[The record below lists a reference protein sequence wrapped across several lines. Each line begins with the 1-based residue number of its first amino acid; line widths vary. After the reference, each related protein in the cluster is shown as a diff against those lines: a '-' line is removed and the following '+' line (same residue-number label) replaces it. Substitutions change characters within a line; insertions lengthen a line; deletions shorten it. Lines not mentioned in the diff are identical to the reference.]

1 MPGNGV
7 WGMGVRNDGE
17 CCDSCADDYGF
28 QHLSPLCFVTTSQL
42 NMKRRAVIAVA
53 RNPGVEGAH
62 KPAAAH
68 KTPAHKT
75 PAAVAVY
82 IRGRIVG
89 LPAS

>member
-1 MPGNGV
+1 VLRLYARSTNK
-7 WGMGVRNDGE
+7 DCSEEE
-17 CCDSCADDYGF
+17 CGS
-28 QHLSPLCFVTTSQL
+28 QHLSPLCFVTTL
-42 NMKRRAVIAVA
+42 NVKRRAVIAVG
-53 RNPGVEGAH
+53 RNPGAEGAH

-75 PAAVAVY
+75 PAVVAVY